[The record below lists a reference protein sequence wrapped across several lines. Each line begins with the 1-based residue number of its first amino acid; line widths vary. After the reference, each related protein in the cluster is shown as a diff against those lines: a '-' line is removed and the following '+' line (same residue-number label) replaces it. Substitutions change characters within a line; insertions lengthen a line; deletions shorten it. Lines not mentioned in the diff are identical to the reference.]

1 MGADPLPSLVV
12 LDPVGGISGD
22 MFIAAMLDAWPALGA
37 PVLRAIGDS
46 GLPHGCNV
54 SLVQRRSGGLAAT
67 GFVFEGNAAVP
78 SGAYLDLRQRLAEA
92 ALPPPV
98 RDHAQA
104 ILALLAEAEAAVHRM
119 PVERVHFHEL
129 ADWDTQADIIG
140 AAAIIDLLAEARWQ
154 CRPLPLG
161 GGLVRTA
168 HGLLPVPAPAA
179 AHLLAGFAFRA
190 DDGVAGERVTPTG
203 AAILRYLAPRCIAD
217 GLPGRLVA
225 TGTGAG
231 SRQLP
236 GIPNVLR
243 VLGFAAAEPASDSV
257 LVIEFDIDDQSPEDL
272 ATGLDRLRAMPGVR
286 DVATFAGIGKKGRW
300 LQAVR
305 LIADPAHRDAVVSAI
320 FEETATLGLRL
331 RHEARAVLARRTVV
345 VEDESGPVRVKL
357 ADRPG
362 RRTGKAEADD
372 VASRPGGAVG
382 RARARRSAVGRAL
395 RATERAP

>member
-1 MGADPLPSLVV
+1 MGANPLPSLVV
-12 LDPVGGISGD
+12 LDPLGGVSGD
-22 MFIAAMLDAWPALGA
+22 MFIAAVLDAYPRLAA
-37 PVLRAIGDS
+37 PVLRTIGDS
-46 GLPHGCNV
+46 GLPQGCKV
-54 SLVQRRSGGLAAT
+54 SLVQRRSGGLAGT
-67 GFVFEGNAAVP
+67 GFIFEGNAAVP
-78 SGAYLDLRQRLAEA
+78 SGAYPAVRQRLAEA
-92 ALPPPV
+92 PLSQSV

-104 ILALLAEAEAAVHRM
+104 ILALLAQAEAAVHRV
-119 PVERVHFHEL
+119 PIESVHFHEL

-140 AAAIIDLLAEARWQ
+140 AAAIIDLLAETRWQ

-161 GGLVRTA
+161 SGTVRSA

-179 AHLLAGFAFRA
+179 AYLLAGFAFRA
-190 DDGVAGERVTPTG
+190 DDGVLGERVTPTG
-203 AAILRYLAPRCIAD
+203 AAILRYLGPRCSAN
-217 GLPGRLVA
+217 GAPGTLVA
-225 TGTGAG
+225 GGMGAG
-231 SRQLP
+231 SRELP

-243 VLGFAAAEPASDSV
+243 VLGFAAAEPTGDTV

-272 ATGLDRLRAMPGVR
+272 ATGLEHLRAMPGVR
-286 DVATFAGIGKKGRW
+286 DIATFAGIGKKGRW

-305 LIADPAHRDAVVSAI
+305 VMADPAHRDAVVGAV

-331 RHEARAVLARRTVV
+331 RHEERAVLARRTVV

-372 VASRPGGAVG
+372 VASRAGGAIG

>member
-1 MGADPLPSLVV
+1 MSAAPLPSLVV
-12 LDPVGGISGD
+12 LDPLGGVSGD
-22 MFIAAMLDAWPALGA
+22 MFIAAVLDAYPDLAA

-46 GLPHGCNV
+46 GLPRGCKV
-54 SLVQRRSGGLAAT
+54 SVVQRRTGGLAAA

-78 SGAYLDLRQRLAEA
+78 SGAYPDLRRRFAEA
-92 ALPPPV
+92 PLSPSV

-104 ILALLAEAEAAVHRM
+104 ILTLLAEAEAAVHRV
-119 PVERVHFHEL
+119 PIESVHFHEL

-161 GGLVRTA
+161 SGTVRSA

-179 AHLLAGFAFRA
+179 AYLLAGFAFRA
-190 DDGVAGERVTPTG
+190 DDGAPGERVTPTG
-203 AAILRYLAPRCIAD
+203 AAILRHLAPSGVAD
-217 GLPGRLVA
+217 GPPGTLSA
-225 TGTGAG
+225 SGMGAG
-231 SRQLP
+231 SRDLP
-236 GIPNVLR
+236 GVPNVLR
-243 VLGFAAAEPASDSV
+243 VLGFATAEPMSDRV

-272 ATGLDRLRAMPGVR
+272 ATGLEQLRAMPGVR
-286 DVATFAGIGKKGRW
+286 DVVTFAGIGKKGRW

-305 LIADPAHRDAVVSAI
+305 VMADPAHRDRVVGAV

-331 RHEARAVLARRTVV
+331 RHEERAVLARQTVV
-345 VEDESGPVRVKL
+345 VEDENGPVRVKL

-372 VASRPGGAVG
+372 VASRAGGAIG
-382 RARARRSAVGRAL
+382 RRRARRLAVGRAL